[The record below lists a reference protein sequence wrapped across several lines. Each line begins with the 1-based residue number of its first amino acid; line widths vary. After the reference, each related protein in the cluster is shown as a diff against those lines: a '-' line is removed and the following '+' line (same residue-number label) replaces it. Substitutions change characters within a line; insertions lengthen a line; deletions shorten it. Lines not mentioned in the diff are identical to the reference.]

1 MDNAE
6 GIISIDTYADHKA
19 ELDGLAY
26 ELGVMAADDA
36 PAVETPA
43 QETAD
48 IDKPF
53 SPMQRSLTK
62 FSVMKTLMFR
72 FGKCPKHRVNSSLFS
87 VIPNR

>member
-1 MDNAE
+1 MQTTRQ
-6 GIISIDTYADHKA
+6 S
-19 ELDGLAY
+19 LDGLAY

-36 PAVETPA
+36 PVVETPA

-48 IDKPF
+48 IDKPLF
-53 SPMQRSLTK
+53 TDAAVVTK

-72 FGKCPKHRVNSSLFS
+72 FGNARSTGVNSSLFS

>member
-1 MDNAE
+1 MPE
-6 GIISIDTYADHKA
+6 RFVIRQSFECTYADHKA

-48 IDKPF
+48 IDKPLF
-53 SPMQRSLTK
+53 TDAAVIDEIQRNENADVP
-62 FSVMKTLMFR
+62 FWE
-72 FGKCPKHRVNSSLFS
+72 
-87 VIPNR
+87 IPNR